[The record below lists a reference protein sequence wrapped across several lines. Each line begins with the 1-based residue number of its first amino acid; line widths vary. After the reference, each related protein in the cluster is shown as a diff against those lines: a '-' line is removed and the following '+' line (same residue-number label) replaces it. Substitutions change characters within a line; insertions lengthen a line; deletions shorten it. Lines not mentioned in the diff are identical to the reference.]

1 MKKSSILMAIIVL
14 AVLFAGLAPAQGM
27 PVGVVGEGVVKVQA
41 DTTMIA
47 VAVNSTNDNQTE
59 AKAEVQQKL
68 NSTKD
73 ALLAAGLKEEEILL
87 GQGSGIFSYQG
98 SACRLINNTTTCTYS
113 NISRLERT
121 LMVQMQTADQSK
133 VNKVIEAAENAGA
146 SAQVSGYYLKDSE
159 NAMKQAM
166 AKADENAKAKAEA
179 YASGKGL
186 RLGDLLNRNEIPP
199 MMCSIYDWD
208 APDLDSS
215 IEPGIVKVRACVE
228 ATYQLL
234 A

>member
-1 MKKSSILMAIIVL
+1 MKQSNILMAIILL
-14 AVLFAGLAPAQGM
+14 AVLSAGLGTAQGM
-27 PVGVVGEGVVKVQA
+27 AVSVVGKGVVKVQA

-68 NSTKD
+68 NSTKV
-73 ALLAAGLKEEEILL
+73 ALLAAGLKDEEIL
-87 GQGSGIFSYQG
+87 QGEGSSIFSYQ
-98 SACRLINNTTTCTYS
+98 STICPTVNNTTTCTYS
-113 NISRLERT
+113 NVSRLERT

-133 VNKVIEAAENAGA
+133 VNKVIEAAVNAGA
-146 SAQVSGYYLKDSE
+146 SAQISGYSLKDPE
-159 NAMKQAM
+159 NAMKQAL

-179 YASGKGL
+179 YASGEGL
-186 RLGDLLNRNEIPP
+186 RLGDLLERNEIPSW
-199 MMCSIYDWD
+199 MCSMD
-208 APDLDSS
+208 DLDALSLESS
-215 IEPGIVKVRACVE
+215 SDGMVKVRACVE

>member
-1 MKKSSILMAIIVL
+1 MKQSNILMAIILL
-14 AVLFAGLAPAQGM
+14 AVLSAGLGTAQGM
-27 PVGVVGEGVVKVQA
+27 AVSVVGKGVVKVQA

-68 NSTKD
+68 NSTKV
-73 ALLAAGLKEEEILL
+73 ALLAAGLKDEEIL
-87 GQGSGIFSYQG
+87 QGEGRCIFSYQ
-98 SACRLINNTTTCTYS
+98 SICPTVNNTTTCTYS
-113 NISRLERT
+113 NVSLLERT

-133 VNKVIEAAENAGA
+133 VNKVIEAAVNAGA
-146 SAQVSGYYLKDSE
+146 SAQISGYSLKDPE
-159 NAMKQAM
+159 NAMKQAL

-179 YASGKGL
+179 YASGEGL
-186 RLGDLLNRNEIPP
+186 RLGDLLERKEIPSW
-199 MMCSIYDWD
+199 MCSMD
-208 APDLDSS
+208 DLDALSLESS
-215 IEPGIVKVRACVE
+215 SDGMVKVRACVE